1 MNEAKE
7 ARATLQNA
15 PQKGAFYILR
25 SDMGGGGRG
34 HGVEFENEDA
44 VPFPIADSLPG
55 EDAGLAAL
63 KETPR
68 LRYDSRIGDMPDDLD
83 SGFKDYWLVSEPL
96 KQVLEAA
103 DPEGFAFALCDF
115 RLEDGTPGEPHYLC
129 EVVRIIDAIDEET
142 STVTVL
148 TGYPNGKYYS
158 LVGGAKLAFRKDVV
172 GTAHAFR
179 TPYTADAFCD
189 RFLRDT
195 LISRGFGKSPKN
207 RGVRLIDAANY
218 G

>member
-1 MNEAKE
+1 MSN
-7 ARATLQNA
+7 QNQ
-15 PQKGAFYILR
+15 PMKGEFYILR

-34 HGVEFENEDA
+34 PGLKLENPDA
-44 VPFPIADSLPG
+44 VPFSIADSLPG

-68 LRYDSRIGDMPDDLD
+68 LRYDSRIGDMPDDLE
-83 SGFKDYWLVSEPL
+83 SGLTDYWLVSEPL

-103 DPEGFAFALCDF
+103 DPEGFVFALCDF
-115 RLEDGTPGEPHYLC
+115 RLEDGTPAAPHYLC
-129 EVVRIIDAIDEET
+129 EVVRIIDAIDEEA
-142 STVTVL
+142 STVKVL
-148 TGYPNGKYYS
+148 TRYPNGKYYS

-172 GTAHAFR
+172 GAAHIFR

-195 LISRGFGKSPKN
+195 LISHGFGKSPRK

-218 G
+218 V

>member
-1 MNEAKE
+1 MSN
-7 ARATLQNA
+7 QNQ
-15 PQKGAFYILR
+15 PMKGEFYILR

-34 HGVEFENEDA
+34 PGLKLENPDA
-44 VPFPIADSLPG
+44 VPFSIADSLPG

-68 LRYDSRIGDMPDDLD
+68 
-83 SGFKDYWLVSEPL
+83 DYWLVSEPL

-103 DPEGFAFALCDF
+103 DPEGFVFALCDF
-115 RLEDGTPGEPHYLC
+115 RLEDGTPAAPHYLC
-129 EVVRIIDAIDEET
+129 EVVRIIDAIDEEA
-142 STVTVL
+142 STVKVL
-148 TGYPNGKYYS
+148 TRYPNGKYYS

-172 GTAHAFR
+172 GAAHIFR

-195 LISRGFGKSPKN
+195 LISHGFGKSPRK

>member
-1 MNEAKE
+1 MS
-7 ARATLQNA
+7 TQNK
-15 PQKGAFYILR
+15 PRKGEFYILR
-25 SDMGGGGRG
+25 SDVRGGGRG

-44 VPFPIADSLPG
+44 VPFSIVDSLPG

-83 SGFKDYWLVSEPL
+83 SGFKGYWLVSEPL
-96 KQVLEAA
+96 KQLLEAV

-115 RLEDGTPGEPHYLC
+115 RLEDGTPGAPHYLC
-129 EVVRIIDAIDEET
+129 EVVRIIDAIDEEA
-142 STVTVL
+142 STVKVL

-158 LVGGAKLAFRKDVV
+158 VMGGAELAFRKDVV
-172 GTAHAFR
+172 GPAHVFM
-179 TPYTADAFCD
+179 TPYTANAFCD

-195 LISRGFGKSPKN
+195 LIAQGFGKSPRT
-207 RGVRLIDAANY
+207 RGVWLIDTC
-218 G
+218 GC

>member
-1 MNEAKE
+1 MEKQVS
-7 ARATLQNA
+7 TQNA
-15 PQKGAFYILR
+15 PKKGEFYILR

-44 VPFPIADSLPG
+44 VPFPIVYSRPG
-55 EDAGLAAL
+55 EDAGLVAL

-115 RLEDGTPGEPHYLC
+115 RLEDGTPAAPHYLC
-129 EVVRIIDAIDEET
+129 EVVRIVDAIDEEA
-142 STVTVL
+142 STVKVL

-158 LVGGAKLAFRKDVV
+158 LLGGARLAFRKDVV
-172 GTAHAFR
+172 GAAHVFR

-189 RFLRDT
+189 RFLRDN
-195 LISRGFGKSPKN
+195 LISQGFGKSPRN

>member
-7 ARATLQNA
+7 ARATLHNA

-44 VPFPIADSLPG
+44 VPFSIADSLPG

-68 LRYDSRIGDMPDDLD
+68 LRYDSRIGDMPNDMHD
-83 SGFKDYWLVSEPL
+83 GFKGYWLVSEPL
-96 KQVLEAA
+96 KQVFEAA

-115 RLEDGTPGEPHYLC
+115 RLEDGTPGEPYYLC
-129 EVVRIIDAIDEET
+129 DVVRVIEAIDEAA
-142 STVTVL
+142 STIKVL
-148 TGYPNGKYYS
+148 TGYRNGKYYDIT
-158 LVGGAKLAFRKDVV
+158 GGAQFAFNKDVV
-172 GTAHAFR
+172 GTAHIFR

-195 LISRGFGKSPKN
+195 LISQGFGKSPKK

>member
-7 ARATLQNA
+7 ARATLHNA
-15 PQKGAFYILR
+15 PQKGTFYILR

-44 VPFPIADSLPG
+44 VPFPIAYSRPG
-55 EDAGLAAL
+55 EDSGLAAL

-68 LRYDSRIGDMPDDLD
+68 LRYDSRIGDMPNDMH
-83 SGFKDYWLVSEPL
+83 SGFKRYWLVSEPL
-96 KQVLEAA
+96 KLILEAA

-115 RLEDGTPGEPHYLC
+115 RLEDGTPGAPHYLC
-129 EVVRIIDAIDEET
+129 EVVRIIEAIDEEA
-142 STVTVL
+142 SNVKVL
-148 TGYPNGKYYS
+148 TGYRNGKYYDIT
-158 LVGGAKLAFRKDVV
+158 GGAEFAFNKDVI
-172 GTAHAFR
+172 GTAHIFR

-195 LISRGFGKSPKN
+195 LISQGFGKSPKR